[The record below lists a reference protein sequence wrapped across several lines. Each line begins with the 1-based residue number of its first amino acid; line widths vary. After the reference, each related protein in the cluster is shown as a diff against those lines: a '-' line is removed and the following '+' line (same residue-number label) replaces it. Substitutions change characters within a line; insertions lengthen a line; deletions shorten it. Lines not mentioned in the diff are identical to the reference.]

1 MSSIG
6 ENHAIIAAAGS
17 RKTQLVIESALA
29 VPDGNVLITTYTNE
43 NRRQIIQRIEQEVGT
58 VPSNITI
65 LGWFSFLIAHG
76 IKPYQR
82 ALVGEPNYV
91 RGLNFKGRRSRY
103 TPRSDTIKYYFDS
116 NGDLLRDGVSDFV
129 VSLDEQTEGAVINRL
144 ESIYTHLFID
154 EAQDLVGYDLELL
167 NLLFQSMLSIMLV
180 GDPRQAILETNLGQ
194 KNKKYQGAGM
204 IDWLAERADVCELGT
219 VDESFRCN
227 QAICDFGDAIFP
239 ELPRTKSRETSQ
251 TNHDGIFLISRED
264 VHSYLEKHAD
274 VTILRRTK
282 KSDTMGFPALNIGVA
297 KGSTFDRVMI
307 FPTRNMRE
315 YLEHGDPS
323 QLNEPQRLYVAATRA
338 RFSVAFVDD

>member
-1 MSSIG
+1 MIG
-6 ENHAIIAAAGS
+6 NNRAVIAAAGS
-17 RKTQLVIESALA
+17 RKTQLVIESALS
-29 VPDGNVLITTYTNE
+29 VENGDVLITTYTNE
-43 NRRQIIQRIEQEVGT
+43 NRRQIIQRIEQAVGS

-76 IKPYQR
+76 VKPYQR
-82 ALVGEPNYV
+82 TLTGEPLYV

-103 TPRSDTIKYYFDS
+103 TSKSNIGKYYFDP
-116 NGDLLRDGVSDFV
+116 NRDLLRDGVSDFV
-129 VSLDEQTEGAVINRL
+129 VSLQERTGGSVIRRL
-144 ESIYTHLFID
+144 ERIFSHIFID
-154 EAQDLVGYDLELL
+154 EAQDLVGYDLDLL
-167 NLLFQSMLSIMLV
+167 NLLFSSRINVLLV
-180 GDPRQAILETNLGQ
+180 GDPRQAILETNLSQ
-194 KNKKYQGAGM
+194 RNQKYQGIGLN
-204 IDWLAERADVCELGT
+204 DWFAARTDICEVET
-219 VDESFRCN
+219 VEESFRCN

-323 QLNEPQRLYVAATRA
+323 KLNEPQRLYVAATRA
-338 RFSVAFVDD
+338 RFSVAFVVD